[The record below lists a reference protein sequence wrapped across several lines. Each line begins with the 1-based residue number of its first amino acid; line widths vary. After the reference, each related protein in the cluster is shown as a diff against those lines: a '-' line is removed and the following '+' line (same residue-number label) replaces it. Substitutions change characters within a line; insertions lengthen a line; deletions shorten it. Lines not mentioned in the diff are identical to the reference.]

1 MGVDV
6 QSGVV
11 LYLLNNG
18 LFHLMT
24 IGMQGNHIN
33 LSG

>member
-1 MGVDV
+1 MGVAV
-6 QSGVV
+6 QSGSV

-24 IGMQGNHIN
+24 IGMQGNS
-33 LSG
+33 SGQ

>member
-1 MGVDV
+1 MGVAV

-24 IGMQGNHIN
+24 IGMQGNS
-33 LSG
+33 SGQ